1 MNHGKLSNYLI
12 SLVLHTVPFEPQ
24 SPRIEMIPNSPLEL
38 QATWEPP
45 LQPNGVI
52 TAYKVYCFESDA
64 YEDGSGSGYIY
75 LTPFTENISTNA
87 IVSTSVVPGTASE
100 ATVSGLTPYTWYECY
115 VTANTSVGEGSASQT
130 AAARTDESS
139 K

>member
-38 QATWEPP
+38 QATWDICRAPAGA
-45 LQPNGVI
+45 LQ
-52 TAYKVYCFESDA
+52 
-64 YEDGSGSGYIY
+64 
-75 LTPFTENISTNA
+75 ISTNA